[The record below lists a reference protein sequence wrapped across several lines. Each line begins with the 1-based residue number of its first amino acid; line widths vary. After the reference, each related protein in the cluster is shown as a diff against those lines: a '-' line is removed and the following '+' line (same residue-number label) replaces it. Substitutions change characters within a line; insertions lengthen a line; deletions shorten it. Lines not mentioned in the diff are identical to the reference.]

1 MCQNNNNNINIICK
15 CIKLNR
21 IMNSY
26 GSVSLVSHAIYKI
39 LRYMNFFPTTEVPM
53 ADSRTNSAAIDD
65 DTRITIS
72 NNLSEYEPI
81 EPIEPTEPIEP
92 REMCAMCVII
102 NIL

>member
-1 MCQNNNNNINIICK
+1 
-15 CIKLNR
+15 
-21 IMNSY
+21 MNSY

-81 EPIEPTEPIEP
+81 EATDPTDPIEP